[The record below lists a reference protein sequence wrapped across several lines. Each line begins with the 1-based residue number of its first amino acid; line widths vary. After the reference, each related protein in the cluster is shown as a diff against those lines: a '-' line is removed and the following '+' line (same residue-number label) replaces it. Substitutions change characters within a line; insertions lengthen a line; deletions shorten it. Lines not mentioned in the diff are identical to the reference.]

1 MSIEELESVKI
12 TSVPFG
18 KEFAEAIQKEQKAI
32 HLQMVGL
39 YDNEK
44 WKVLSDRH
52 YDLRQ
57 IRIRTLTITGKMAIE
72 HKRHIER
79 QQPPND
85 Y

>member
-18 KEFAEAIQKEQKAI
+18 REFAEAIQNEQKAI

-44 WKVLSDRH
+44 WKVLCDRR

-57 IRIRTLTITGKMAIE
+57 IRIRTLTITGKMAIKQ
-72 HKRHIER
+72 KRASQR
-79 QQPPND
+79 Q
-85 Y
+85 

>member
-18 KEFAEAIQKEQKAI
+18 REFAEAMQIEQKAI

-44 WKVLSDRH
+44 WKVLSDRR

-57 IRIRTLTITGKMAIE
+57 IRIRTLTITGKMAISQKKAK
-72 HKRHIER
+72 KR
-79 QQPPND
+79 
-85 Y
+85 

>member
-1 MSIEELESVKI
+1 MSIEELESVQI

-18 KEFAEAIQKEQKAI
+18 REFAEAILKEQKAL

-57 IRIRTLTITGKMAIE
+57 IRIRTLTITGKMAIKQ
-72 HKRHIER
+72 KRASQR
-79 QQPPND
+79 Q
-85 Y
+85 